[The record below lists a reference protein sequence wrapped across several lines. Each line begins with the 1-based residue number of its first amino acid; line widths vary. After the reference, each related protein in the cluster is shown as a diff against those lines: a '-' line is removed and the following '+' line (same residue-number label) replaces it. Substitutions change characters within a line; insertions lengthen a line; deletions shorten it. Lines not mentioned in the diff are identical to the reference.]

1 MDEEVSFL
9 RHFSTNVY
17 FESRSAMTEFDRLFD
32 LLVVALLHQLSY
44 LPLHSDFEILYT
56 GWGIMK

>member
-17 FESRSAMTEFDRLFD
+17 FESHSAMTEFDRLFD

-44 LPLHSDFEILYT
+44 LPSHSDFEILYT